1 MSTVIVRD
9 HRDAIEKGAR
19 LGYLARAAIF
29 IVIGFFA
36 FRTAFAGGD
45 TISEREAISEIIAT
59 PFGSISLVLLVIALP
74 AFAIWRLVQAV
85 LDADGYGTSFKGL
98 ATRAGRLVSAFA
110 YSFLAVYVG
119 SILFGVS
126 VGGSGGGSQILER
139 WAQVFGP
146 WLTIPLGLIML
157 GVAGSQ
163 IGKAYTGS
171 FLRFVSLPPAQAA
184 WMTIVCRM
192 GLVARGIVFA
202 AIAVLLLTGASRWN
216 AAHPP
221 GLEDGL
227 EEIGSWPYGWL
238 LLSATGAGLIAFGIY
253 AIILAR
259 YGHIRSPDISSALK

>member
-1 MSTVIVRD
+1 MSAVTVRD

-29 IVIGFFA
+29 FVIGFFA
-36 FRTAFAGGD
+36 FRTAFAGGQ
-45 TISEREAISEIIAT
+45 TLSEREALSEIIAS
-59 PFGSISLVLLVIALP
+59 PFGSILMVLLVIALP

-85 LDADGYGTSFKGL
+85 LDADGYGRSAKGL

-110 YSFLAVYVG
+110 YLFLAVYVG

-126 VGGSGGGSQILER
+126 IGGSGGGSDMLER
-139 WAQVFGP
+139 WARFFGP
-146 WLTIPLGLIML
+146 WLTIPLGLVML

-163 IGKAYTGS
+163 VAKAYSGS
-171 FLRFVSLPPAQAA
+171 FLRFLSLPAAQAG
-184 WMTIVCRM
+184 WMTMVCRI
-192 GLVARGIVFA
+192 GLVARGVVFA

-227 EEIGSWPYGWL
+227 NEIASWPFGWA
-238 LLSATGAGLIAFGIY
+238 LLSATGVGLIAFGAY
-253 AIILAR
+253 AAILAR
-259 YGHIRSPDISSALK
+259 YGHIRSPDVTQVLE